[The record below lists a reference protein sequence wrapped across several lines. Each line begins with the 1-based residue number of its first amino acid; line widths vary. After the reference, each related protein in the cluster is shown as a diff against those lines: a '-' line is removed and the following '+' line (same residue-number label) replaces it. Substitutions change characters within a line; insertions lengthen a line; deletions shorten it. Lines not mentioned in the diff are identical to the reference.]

1 MIVRTPTKTSQVLQV
16 SKDPA
21 KRRLETI
28 IKVSKS
34 QRKTPILHQPVK
46 RASQTRLQKK
56 STCYTLQKPIFNS
69 TLIHCTIT
77 LRIRSHA

>member
-34 QRKTPILHQPVK
+34 QRKTLILHRPVK
-46 RASQTRLQKK
+46 RV
-56 STCYTLQKPIFNS
+56 P
-69 TLIHCTIT
+69 
-77 LRIRSHA
+77 